1 MMAEPDPPRPPDLQP
16 QDPQPQDPQAPDAQ
30 LRSAGVDRAEV
41 LNQLTPGHLT
51 RRVATAVGVV
61 AVIALA
67 IIELP
72 GLQDVRA
79 RFVHA
84 DPGWIV
90 AAVAMEALS
99 IACFVLALQ
108 RSFTGR
114 LRPRGAIAV
123 GTTAQGVNAVVPA
136 GGTAGLAFAA
146 VVLTDAGFPVMFTVG
161 RLIALFLITS
171 VLTNLILIIV
181 GGGGVSFGLLSA
193 HASLAASVVPAV
205 LALALLVVLTFALK
219 QEARWPAG
227 RFTARARRSLGFLR
241 EATTVSGEL
250 LRGRDPWLAVGALGY
265 VVFDLI
271 ALAAALAALGWGGLG
286 LGTVILGY
294 TLGQIGSVIPLP
306 GTTEGG
312 LAGALALYGAP
323 LALAVPA
330 VLVYRTVAMAVPL
343 LMAAVGAAQL
353 RHGLEVSDLPD
364 STWPAPAPPRLTS

>member
-1 MMAEPDPPRPPDLQP
+1 MMSEPDSPEPSEPQPAEPQP
-16 QDPQPQDPQAPDAQ
+16 ADAQ
-30 LRSAGVDRAEV
+30 LWAAGVDRAEV
-41 LNQLTPGHLT
+41 MSRLTPGQLT
-51 RRVATAVGVV
+51 RRMATAVGVV

-72 GLQDVRA
+72 GLQDVRS
-79 RFVHA
+79 RFTHA
-84 DPGWIV
+84 DPGWIA
-90 AAVAMEALS
+90 AAVVMEALS
-99 IACFVLALQ
+99 IACFVLALE
-108 RSFTGR
+108 RTFAGR

-146 VVLTDAGFPVMFTVG
+146 VILTDAGFPVTFTVG
-161 RLIALFLITS
+161 RLIALFLVTS
-171 VLTNLILIIV
+171 VLTNLVLIIV
-181 GGGGVSFGLLSA
+181 GGGGAAFGLLPT

-205 LALALLVVLTFALK
+205 LALALLLVFAFALK
-219 QEARWPAG
+219 SSGHEGVRSRGRW
-227 RFTARARRSLGFLR
+227 TERARRPLGFLR

-250 LRGRDPWLAVGALGY
+250 LHGRDPWLAVGALGY
-265 VVFDLI
+265 VVCDLI

-286 LGTVILGY
+286 LGTVVLGY

-323 LALAVPA
+323 LSLAIPA

-353 RHGLEVSDLPD
+353 RHGLEVSDVPD
-364 STWPAPAPPRLTS
+364 VTWPASAPPRLTN

>member
-1 MMAEPDPPRPPDLQP
+1 MMAEPDSPEPSEPRPPD
-16 QDPQPQDPQAPDAQ
+16 AQ
-30 LRSAGVDRAEV
+30 LQAAGVDRAEV
-41 LNQLTPGHLT
+41 MSRLTPGQLT
-51 RRVATAVGVV
+51 RRVATAAGVV

-72 GLQDVRA
+72 GLQDVRS
-79 RFVHA
+79 RFTHA
-84 DPGWIV
+84 NPGWIV
-90 AAVAMEALS
+90 AAVVMEALS

-108 RSFTGR
+108 RTFTGR

-146 VVLTDAGFPVMFTVG
+146 VILTDGGFPVTFTVG

-181 GGGGVSFGLLSA
+181 GGGGAAFGLLSA

-205 LALALLVVLTFALK
+205 LALALLVVFTFALK
-219 QEARWPAG
+219 SSRHEDGPPPG
-227 RFTARARRSLGFLR
+227 RLTARARRPLGFLR
-241 EATTVSGEL
+241 EATSVSGEL
-250 LRGRDPWLAVGALGY
+250 LHGRDPWLAAGAFGY
-265 VVFDLI
+265 VVCDLI
-271 ALAAALAALGWGGLG
+271 ALAAALAAMGWGRLG

-312 LAGALALYGAP
+312 LVGALALYGAP
-323 LALAVPA
+323 VTLAIPA
-330 VLVYRTVAMAVPL
+330 VLVYRTVAVAVPL

-353 RHGLEVSDLPD
+353 RHGLEVSDVPD
-364 STWPAPAPPRLTS
+364 ATWPAPAPPRLMN

>member
-1 MMAEPDPPRPPDLQP
+1 MMAEPDSPEPSE
-16 QDPQPQDPQAPDAQ
+16 PQPPDAQ
-30 LRSAGVDRAEV
+30 LRAAGVDRAEV
-41 LNQLTPGHLT
+41 MSRLTPGQLT
-51 RRVATAVGVV
+51 RRAATAVGVV
-61 AVIALA
+61 AVIVLA

-72 GLQDVRA
+72 GLHDVRS
-79 RFVHA
+79 RFTHA

-90 AAVAMEALS
+90 AAAIMEAIS

-108 RSFTGR
+108 RTFAGW

-146 VVLTDAGFPVMFTVG
+146 VILTDGGFPVTFTVG

-171 VLTNLILIIV
+171 VLTNLVLIIV
-181 GGGGVSFGLLSA
+181 GGGGATLGLLPA
-193 HASLAASVVPAV
+193 HASLAASLVPAV
-205 LALALLVVLTFALK
+205 LALALLLAFTFAV
-219 QEARWPAG
+219 RSSRGGPPPG
-227 RFTARARRSLGFLR
+227 RRTARATRRPLGFLR

-250 LRGRDPWLAVGALGY
+250 LHDRDPWLAVGALGY
-265 VVFDLI
+265 VVCDLI

-286 LGTVILGY
+286 LGTVVLGY

-323 LALAVPA
+323 LTLAIPA
-330 VLVYRTVAMAVPL
+330 VLVYRTVAIAVPL

-353 RHGLEVSDLPD
+353 RHGLEVRDVPD
-364 STWPAPAPPRLTS
+364 ATWPASAPPRLTN

>member
-1 MMAEPDPPRPPDLQP
+1 MMAEPDSPEPSEPRPPD
-16 QDPQPQDPQAPDAQ
+16 AQ
-30 LRSAGVDRAEV
+30 LQAAGVDRAEV
-41 LNQLTPGHLT
+41 MSRLTPGQLS
-51 RRVATAVGVV
+51 RRVATAAGVV

-72 GLQDVRA
+72 GLHDVRS
-79 RFVHA
+79 RFTHA

-90 AAVAMEALS
+90 AAVVMEALS

-108 RSFTGR
+108 RTFAGR

-146 VVLTDAGFPVMFTVG
+146 VILADGGFPVTFTVG

-171 VLTNLILIIV
+171 VLTNLVLIIV
-181 GGGGVSFGLLSA
+181 GGGGAAFGLLPA

-205 LALALLVVLTFALK
+205 LALALLLVFAFALK
-219 QEARWPAG
+219 SSRHEDG
-227 RFTARARRSLGFLR
+227 RRRIARARRPLGFLR
-241 EATTVSGEL
+241 EATSVSGEL
-250 LRGRDPWLAVGALGY
+250 LHGRDPWLAVGAFGY
-265 VVFDLI
+265 VVCDLI

-294 TLGQIGSVIPLP
+294 TLGQVGSVIPLP

-312 LAGALALYGAP
+312 LVGALALYGAP
-323 LALAVPA
+323 LSLAIPA
-330 VLVYRTVAMAVPL
+330 VLVYRTVAVAVPL

-353 RHGLEVSDLPD
+353 RDGLNVSDVPD
-364 STWPAPAPPRLTS
+364 ATWPAPAPPRVTN

>member
-1 MMAEPDPPRPPDLQP
+1 MAEPDSPEPSEPRPR
-16 QDPQPQDPQAPDAQ
+16 DAQ
-30 LRSAGVDRAEV
+30 LQAAGVDRAEV
-41 LNQLTPGHLT
+41 MSRLTPGQLT
-51 RRVATAVGVV
+51 RRVAMAAGVV

-72 GLQDVRA
+72 GLQDVRS
-79 RFVHA
+79 RFTHA
-84 DPGWIV
+84 DLGWIV
-90 AAVAMEALS
+90 AAAVMEALS

-108 RSFTGR
+108 RTFAGR

-146 VVLTDAGFPVMFTVG
+146 VILADGGFPVTFTVG

-171 VLTNLILIIV
+171 VLSNLVLIIV
-181 GGGGVSFGLLSA
+181 GGGGAAFGLLSA
-193 HASLAASVVPAV
+193 DASLAASVVPAV
-205 LALALLVVLTFALK
+205 LALALLVVFTFALK
-219 QEARWPAG
+219 SSRHEDGPPPG
-227 RFTARARRSLGFLR
+227 RLTARARRPIGFLR
-241 EATTVSGEL
+241 EATSASGEL
-250 LRGRDPWLAVGALGY
+250 LHGRDPWLAVGAFGY
-265 VVFDLI
+265 VVCDLI

-312 LAGALALYGAP
+312 LVGALALYGAP
-323 LALAVPA
+323 LSLAIPA
-330 VLVYRTVAMAVPL
+330 VLVYRTVAVAVPL

-353 RHGLEVSDLPD
+353 RHGLDVSDVPD
-364 STWPAPAPPRLTS
+364 ATWPAPAPPRLMN

>member
-1 MMAEPDPPRPPDLQP
+1 MMAEPDSPEPSE
-16 QDPQPQDPQAPDAQ
+16 PQPADAQ
-30 LRSAGVDRAEV
+30 LRAAGLDRAEV
-41 LNQLTPGHLT
+41 MGRLTPGQLT
-51 RRVATAVGVV
+51 RRVATAAGVV
-61 AVIALA
+61 AVIVLA

-72 GLQDVRA
+72 GLQDVRS
-79 RFVHA
+79 RFTHA

-90 AAVAMEALS
+90 AAVIMEALS

-108 RSFTGR
+108 RTFAGW

-146 VVLTDAGFPVMFTVG
+146 VILTDGGFPVTFTVG
-161 RLIALFLITS
+161 RLVALFLITS
-171 VLTNLILIIV
+171 VLTNLVLIVV
-181 GGGGVSFGLLSA
+181 GGGGATFGLLPA

-205 LALALLVVLTFALK
+205 LALALLVVFTFAVRSPR
-219 QEARWPAG
+219 EEGGPPPGRW
-227 RFTARARRSLGFLR
+227 TARATRRPLEFLR
-241 EATTVSGEL
+241 EATAVSGEL
-250 LRGRDPWLAVGALGY
+250 LRDRDPWLAVGALGY
-265 VVFDLI
+265 VVCDLI

-286 LGTVILGY
+286 LGTVVLGY

-323 LALAVPA
+323 LTLAIPA
-330 VLVYRTVAMAVPL
+330 VLVYRTVAIAVPL

-353 RHGLEVSDLPD
+353 RRGLEVSDVPD
-364 STWPAPAPPRLTS
+364 ATWPASAPPRLTN